1 MDSSIHW
8 YSRFI
13 DDPPGSSMPDLT
25 KLAEQLVSRLSD
37 SSRTI
42 AVAESCS
49 AGALANSLAQ
59 PERAGDVLFGGFV
72 TYMVAAKISALGIPP
87 TLIEEYSAVSRPVA
101 RAMAE
106 GTLEHAPVD
115 FALAL
120 TGVTGFVEDNR
131 GNPRGRIFVAAA
143 TKCGR
148 RLDCHCEFGPLPPA
162 VLLDAALRTA
172 ISLGLELLK
181 PA

>member
-1 MDSSIHW
+1 MEN
-8 YSRFI
+8 
-13 DDPPGSSMPDLT
+13 PPGSSMPDLA
-25 KLAEQLVSRLSD
+25 KLAEQLVSRLLH

-59 PERAGDVLFGGFV
+59 TEGAGGVLFGGFV
-72 TYMVAAKISALGIPP
+72 TYTVAAKISALGIQP

-106 GTLEHAPVD
+106 GTLERAPVD

-120 TGVTGFVEDNR
+120 TGITGSVEDDR

-143 TKCGR
+143 AKSGR

-172 ISLGLELLK
+172 ISLGIELFG